1 LDISDVTEI
10 RKFKMAA
17 AKPEVLK
24 YFLPDEM
31 KTKSQR
37 LDPGFMGSET
47 QLHHSGYCPMQHE
60 VGNSR

>member
-1 LDISDVTEI
+1 
-10 RKFKMAA
+10 MAA